1 MVETP
6 EQPLRVALITGS
18 AGLDRGLQQFLQHN
32 GVKVV
37 KDHAL
42 EALRPEHIDDQNID
56 VLLVD
61 LEDPLDA
68 HLQRLS
74 WLIGRSQVPIL
85 FNAARGAP
93 RGGPGNTLIA
103 KLVHLSRN
111 PISVRRGS
119 VARIATPASGSDAA
133 PIASVTPKL
142 RVVTPNSSPEVQ
154 PADRVWVLGASLG
167 GPKAVSRFLQA
178 LPSGLPLAFVYVQHI
193 GARFL
198 PVLTRQMER
207 ISPLRVV
214 PANSGV
220 VLGLG
225 QMVLVPVSKRLVI
238 DKHGVMELQ
247 TVSEGASYSSS
258 IDSAMSEIARRF
270 GPKAGAVIFSGMGD
284 DGALG
289 AGEIALAGG
298 TIWAQD
304 AQSCQISTMPDMVRR
319 KGVVSFSGAPEQ
331 LAARLVE
338 DLSKDEPTY

>member
-32 GVKVV
+32 SVEVV
-37 KDHAL
+37 NDHAL
-42 EALRPEHIDDQNID
+42 EALRPEHIDEQNID

-85 FNAARGAP
+85 FNAARGTP
-93 RGGPGNTLIA
+93 RGSTGNTLLA
-103 KLVHLSRN
+103 KLVHLARN
-111 PISVRRGS
+111 PTSVRRES
-119 VARIATPASGSDAA
+119 VARIATPASRSDAA
-133 PIASVTPKL
+133 PKL

-154 PADRVWVLGASLG
+154 PANRVWVLGASLG

-178 LPSGLPLAFVYVQHI
+178 LPSALPLAFVYVQHI
-193 GARFL
+193 GTNFL
-198 PVLTRQMER
+198 PVLTRQIER
-207 ISPLRVV
+207 ISPLRVIST
-214 PANSGV
+214 NNGT

-225 QMVLVPVSKRLVI
+225 QMVVVPASKRFVI
-238 DKHGVMELQ
+238 DQRGVIELQ
-247 TVSEGASYSSS
+247 SVSEGASYSQS
-258 IDSAMSEIARRF
+258 IDSAMSEIARHS
-270 GPKAGAVIFSGMGD
+270 GPQAGAIIFSGMGD
-284 DGALG
+284 DGTLG

-304 AQSCQISTMPDMVRR
+304 AQSCQISTMPDMVRS
-319 KGVVSFSGAPEQ
+319 KGIVSFSGAPEQ

-338 DLSKDEPTY
+338 NLHKDESS

>member
-32 GVKVV
+32 SVEVV
-37 KDHAL
+37 NDHAL
-42 EALRPEHIDDQNID
+42 EALRPEHIDEQNID

-85 FNAARGAP
+85 FNAARGTP
-93 RGGPGNTLIA
+93 RGSTGNTLLA
-103 KLVHLSRN
+103 KLVHLARN
-111 PISVRRGS
+111 PTSVRRGS

-133 PIASVTPKL
+133 PKSSVTPKL
-142 RVVTPNSSPEVQ
+142 RMVTPNSSPEVQ
-154 PADRVWVLGASLG
+154 PANRVWVLGASLG

-178 LPSGLPLAFVYVQHI
+178 LPSALPLAFVYVQHI
-193 GARFL
+193 GANFL
-198 PVLTRQMER
+198 PVLTRQIER
-207 ISPLRVV
+207 ISPLRVIST
-214 PANSGV
+214 NNGT

-225 QMVLVPVSKRLVI
+225 QIVVVPASKRFVI
-238 DKHGVMELQ
+238 DQRGIIELQ
-247 TVSEGASYSSS
+247 SVSEGVSYSQS
-258 IDSAMSEIARRF
+258 IDSAMSEIARHS
-270 GPKAGAVIFSGMGD
+270 GPQAGAIIFSGMGD

-304 AQSCQISTMPDMVRR
+304 AQSCQISTMPDMVRS
-319 KGVVSFSGAPEQ
+319 KGIVSFSGAPEQ

-338 DLSKDEPTY
+338 NLNKDESS

>member
-18 AGLDRGLQQFLQHN
+18 AGLDRGLQRFLQHN
-32 GVKVV
+32 GVEVV
-37 KDHAL
+37 NDHAL

-74 WLIGRSQVPIL
+74 WLVGRSQVPVL

-93 RGGPGNTLIA
+93 RGSAGNTLIA

-119 VARIATPASGSDAA
+119 VARIAAPACGSEEA
-133 PIASVTPKL
+133 PNSSVKPKL
-142 RVVTPNSSPEVQ
+142 RVVAPISSPEVQ

-178 LPSGLPLAFVYVQHI
+178 LPSELPLAFVYVQHI
-193 GARFL
+193 GTKFL

-207 ISPLRVV
+207 ISPFRVV
-214 PANSGV
+214 PASSGA

-225 QMVLVPVSKRLVI
+225 QIVVVPGSKRFVI
-238 DKHGVMELQ
+238 DQHGVIELRA
-247 TVSEGASYSSS
+247 VSEGTSCGPS

-270 GPKAGAVIFSGMGD
+270 GPKAGAVVFSGMGD
-284 DGALG
+284 DGVLG
-289 AGEIALAGG
+289 TGEIALVGG
-298 TIWAQD
+298 TVWAQD

-319 KGVVSFSGAPEQ
+319 TGVVSFSGAPEQ

-338 DLSKDEPTY
+338 HLSKDKST

>member
-6 EQPLRVALITGS
+6 EHPLRVALITGS

-32 GVKVV
+32 GVEVV
-37 KDHAL
+37 NDHAL

-68 HLQRLS
+68 HLQHLS
-74 WLIGRSQVPIL
+74 SLIGRSQVPIL

-93 RGGPGNTLIA
+93 RGGAGNTLIA
-103 KLVHLSRN
+103 KLVHLSKN

-119 VARIATPASGSDAA
+119 VTRTAA
-133 PIASVTPKL
+133 PAYGSEQAPNSSVKPKL
-142 RVVTPNSSPEVQ
+142 RVVAPISSPQVQ

-178 LPSGLPLAFVYVQHI
+178 LPSELPLAFVYVQHI

-198 PVLTRQMER
+198 PVLIRQMER
-207 ISPLRVV
+207 ISPLRVIS
-214 PANSGV
+214 ADSGS

-225 QMVLVPVSKRLVI
+225 QMVLVPAGKRFVI
-238 DKHGVMELQ
+238 DKHGVIELQ
-247 TVSEGASYSSS
+247 TVSEGADHSPS
-258 IDSAMSEIARRF
+258 IDSAMSEVARHF
-270 GPKAGAVIFSGMGD
+270 GSKAGAVVFSGMGD
-284 DGALG
+284 DGAFG
-289 AGEIALAGG
+289 ASEIALVGG

-319 KGVVSFSGAPEQ
+319 KGIVSFSGAPEQ
-331 LAARLVE
+331 LAARLVA
-338 DLSKDEPTY
+338 DLSKDKTTL